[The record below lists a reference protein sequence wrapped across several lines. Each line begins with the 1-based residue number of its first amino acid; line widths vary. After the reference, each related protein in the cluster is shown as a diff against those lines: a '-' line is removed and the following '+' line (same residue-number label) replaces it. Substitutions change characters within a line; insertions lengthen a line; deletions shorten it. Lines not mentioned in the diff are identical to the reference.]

1 MGILVK
7 LSQARGGGAED
18 NFLRNLTLITPLNSS
33 GRFPQ
38 HPHRALGLLPRA
50 GRGVLVRPCQRFW
63 AGLCLSKPFLFPHFL
78 FFQKQEEVT
87 CESCP

>member
-18 NFLRNLTLITPLNSS
+18 NFIRHLTLTTPLNSLS
-33 GRFPQ
+33 RFPQ
-38 HPHRALGLLPRA
+38 HPIRREASSPRQGVGA
-50 GRGVLVRPCQRFW
+50 GAPCQRFW
-63 AGLCLSKPFLFPHFL
+63 AGLHLSKPFLFPHFL
-78 FFQKQEEVT
+78 SFQKQEEVT